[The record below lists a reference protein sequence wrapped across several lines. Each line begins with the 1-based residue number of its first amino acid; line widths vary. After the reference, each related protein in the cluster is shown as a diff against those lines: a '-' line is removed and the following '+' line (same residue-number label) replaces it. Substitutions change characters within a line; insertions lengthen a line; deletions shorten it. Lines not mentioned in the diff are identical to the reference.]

1 MMRAMAPTKADEEEH
16 HDPVVL
22 SPATGYPAL
31 KDSDLEV
38 LRGIGKRW
46 GEVLGDRSRWIK
58 ALPCDPNLGQRAAAE
73 SDAPEDEAP
82 KGATNASAEGTRL
95 GPLGAVRLERRR
107 RTRFVPVEVDEAPGE
122 ELEATREAAHAPTR
136 AGWTAARV
144 RRGLLGPPL
153 HSAAVVE
160 ERMRKLIALPVLSS
174 DALSSVAYGPEA
186 MLVILALGGASAFA
200 FSAPIAVA
208 IVVLMVAVGL
218 SYRQTIRAYPRGGGS
233 YIVASDNLG
242 LVPGLVAA
250 AGLMLDYILTVA
262 VSVASGIAAITS
274 AIPSLAPQ
282 TVPLGLGVIA
292 ILVAGNLRGVRQ
304 AGLLFAAPTYMFISS
319 IFLIVIVGVVDAA
332 GHGFHATPRPPV
344 HAAEAITLLLVL
356 RAFGSGATAMT
367 GIEAI
372 SDGIPAF
379 KPVEWRNARTTLT
392 WMVSLLVVM
401 FVGTM
406 ILIELDGIVPLSSQ
420 TVLSQLAHR
429 SVGGGVLYG
438 YVQAATALVLLL
450 AANTAFSDFPR
461 LLFFLARDYS
471 APRLFLRMGDR
482 LAFSNG
488 IVVLGAAA
496 AAILAAFN
504 GSVVSLIPL
513 FAVGVFLAFTLSQT
527 GMVRRWLRTREPG
540 WKGSICF
547 NALGAVLSAIVLLI
561 TSITKFLEGAWL
573 VVILIPLLV
582 TLFMRIRAHYQTVG
596 RAVALQPLPAKT
608 RSATITP
615 PPGVVVYGDGRA
627 ARGGVGSDG
636 RAARGGV
643 GSGGQRGDR
652 GEEESK
658 GGLHEHEEA
667 PDEVHNLTVVPL
679 IGMDLAS
686 LRALAY
692 AASLGQPVLAV
703 HVSTDAEEAKRFRS
717 YWQAWGDHV
726 PLEIVLSPYRAL
738 VAPLARYLRLLHEQ
752 VPQFTM
758 TVVLPE
764 LVVHRFW
771 HRALHNGI
779 APRLRRALR
788 QLPGIVITTVPFHL
802 PS

>member
-1 MMRAMAPTKADEEEH
+1 
-16 HDPVVL
+16 
-22 SPATGYPAL
+22 
-31 KDSDLEV
+31 
-38 LRGIGKRW
+38 
-46 GEVLGDRSRWIK
+46 
-58 ALPCDPNLGQRAAAE
+58 
-73 SDAPEDEAP
+73 
-82 KGATNASAEGTRL
+82 
-95 GPLGAVRLERRR
+95 
-107 RTRFVPVEVDEAPGE
+107 
-122 ELEATREAAHAPTR
+122 
-136 AGWTAARV
+136 
-144 RRGLLGPPL
+144 
-153 HSAAVVE
+153 
-160 ERMRKLIALPVLSS
+160 IALPVLSS

-200 FSAPIAVA
+200 FSVPIAIA

-262 VSVASGIAAITS
+262 VSVASGVAAITS
-274 AIPSLAPQ
+274 AIPSLAPD
-282 TVPLGLGVIA
+282 TVPLGLAVIA

-304 AGLLFAAPTYMFISS
+304 AGLLFAAPTYMFILA

-332 GHGFHATPRPPV
+332 GHSFHATPRPPV

-379 KPVEWRNARTTLT
+379 RPVEWRNARTTLT
-392 WMVSLLVVM
+392 VMVSLLVVM
-401 FVGTM
+401 FIGT
-406 ILIELDGIVPLSSQ
+406 IVLIELDGIVPVSSQ

-488 IVVLGAAA
+488 IVVLGVAA
-496 AAILAAFN
+496 AAILAAFD

-513 FAVGVFLAFTLSQT
+513 FAVGVFLAFTLSQS

-540 WKGSICF
+540 WRGSICF
-547 NALGAVLSAIVLLI
+547 NALGAFLSAIVLLI
-561 TSITKFLEGAWL
+561 TSFTKFLEGAWL

-582 TLFMRIRAHYQTVG
+582 MLFLRIRAHYLAVG
-596 RAVALQPLPAKT
+596 RAVALQPLPAKA
-608 RSATITP
+608 RAHAITP
-615 PPGVVVYGDGRA
+615 PPGAVVHVGGGGRTSGGGGGDGERRAVGGGRTPGAGGGERRAQSGLGAPRSGLGEGRRA
-627 ARGGVGSDG
+627 A
-636 RAARGGV
+636 
-643 GSGGQRGDR
+643 GDT
-652 GEEESK
+652 G
-658 GGLHEHEEA
+658 GGLVEHEEA
-667 PDEVHNLTVVPL
+667 PDQVHNLTVVPV
-679 IGMDLAS
+679 ISMDLAS

-692 AASLGQPVLAV
+692 AASLGQAVLAV
-703 HVSTDAEEAKRFRS
+703 HISTDIDEARRFRS

-738 VAPLARYLRLLHEQ
+738 VAPLGRYLRLLHEQ
-752 VPQFTM
+752 VPHFTI

-764 LVVHRFW
+764 LVVRRLW
-771 HRALHNGI
+771 HRALHNGV

>member
-1 MMRAMAPTKADEEEH
+1 MMPAMAATTEPGEH

-31 KDSDLEV
+31 KEGDLEV
-38 LRGIGKRW
+38 LRGIGERW
-46 GEVLGDRSRWIK
+46 GEALGDRARWIK
-58 ALPCDPNLGQRAAAE
+58 ALPCDPNLGQRRAAE
-73 SDAPEDEAP
+73 E
-82 KGATNASAEGTRL
+82 SAEGAGGGGEAAVASANGTTI
-95 GPLGAVRLERRR
+95 GPPGAVRLERRR
-107 RTRFVPVEVDEAPGE
+107 RTRFVPVEVDQAPGE
-122 ELEATREAAHAPTR
+122 ELEATREAGHAPTR
-136 AGWTAARV
+136 AGWTAARA
-144 RRGLLGPPL
+144 RRALLGPPL
-153 HSAAVVE
+153 HSAAVLE
-160 ERMRKLIALPVLSS
+160 ERMRKLVALPVLSS

-186 MLVILALGGASAFA
+186 MLVILALGGATAFGA
-200 FSAPIAVA
+200 SVPISIA
-208 IVVLMVAVGL
+208 IVVLMVVVGL

-242 LVPGLVAA
+242 LLPGLVAA

-262 VSVASGIAAITS
+262 VSVASGVAAITS
-274 AIPSLAPQ
+274 AIPSLAPDR
-282 TVPLGLGVIA
+282 VEIGLAVIVV
-292 ILVAGNLRGVRQ
+292 LVAGNLRGVRQ
-304 AGLLFAAPTYMFISS
+304 AGLLFAAPTYMFILA
-319 IFLIVIVGVVDAA
+319 IFLIVVVGVLDAA

-344 HAAEAITLLLVL
+344 HAAEAVTLLLIL

-379 KPVEWRNARTTLT
+379 RPVEWRNARITLT
-392 WMVSLLVVM
+392 WMVSLLVAM
-401 FVGTM
+401 FVGT
-406 ILIELDGIVPLSSQ
+406 IALIELDGIVPQSSQ

-461 LLFFLARDYS
+461 LLFFLARDYA
-471 APRLFLRMGDR
+471 APRFFLRMGDR

-496 AAILAAFN
+496 AAILAAFD
-504 GSVVSLIPL
+504 GSVTSLIPL
-513 FAVGVFLAFTLSQT
+513 FAVGVFLAFTLSQW

-540 WKGSICF
+540 WKGSIGF
-547 NALGAVLSAIVLLI
+547 NALGALLSGIVLLI
-561 TSITKFLEGAWL
+561 TSFTKFLEGAWL

-582 TLFMRIRAHYQTVG
+582 TLFMRIRAHYLAVG
-596 RAVALQPLPAKT
+596 RAVALQPVSAKART
-608 RSATITP
+608 RSITP
-615 PPGVVVYGDGRA
+615 PPSGLA
-627 ARGGVGSDG
+627 ELERGASIVLS
-636 RAARGGV
+636 
-643 GSGGQRGDR
+643 GQR
-652 GEEESK
+652 
-658 GGLHEHEEA
+658 EHEEA
-667 PDEVHNLTVVPL
+667 PDQIHNLTVVPL
-679 IGMDLAS
+679 ISMDLAS

-703 HVSTDAEEAKRFRS
+703 HISTDEDEARRFRS
-717 YWQAWGDHV
+717 YWQEWGDHV

-752 VPQFTM
+752 VPHFTV

-771 HRALHNGI
+771 HRALHNGV

-788 QLPGIVITTVPFHL
+788 QLPGIVVTTVPFHL

>member
-1 MMRAMAPTKADEEEH
+1 MMAAMASPTEQRSQLPPPPAHAAPGEH
-16 HDPVVL
+16 EPVVL

-31 KDSDLEV
+31 GESDLEV
-38 LRGIGKRW
+38 LRGIGRRW
-46 GEVLGDRSRWIK
+46 QAALGGRARWIR
-58 ALPCDPNLGQRAAAE
+58 ALPCDPNLGQA
-73 SDAPEDEAP
+73 
-82 KGATNASAEGTRL
+82 GA
-95 GPLGAVRLERRR
+95 GAVRLG
-107 RTRFVPVEVDEAPGE
+107 RTRFVPVEVDGAPGE
-122 ELEATREAAHAPTR
+122 ELEATRAAGHAPTR
-136 AGWTAARV
+136 GGWTAARV
-144 RRGLLGPPL
+144 RRALLGPPL
-153 HSAAVVE
+153 HSAAVIE
-160 ERMRKLIALPVLSS
+160 ERMRKLVALPVLSS

-186 MLVILALGGASAFA
+186 MLVVLALGGATAFG
-200 FSAPIAVA
+200 FSVPIAIA

-242 LVPGLVAA
+242 LHAGLIAA

-274 AIPSLAPQ
+274 AIPSLAPD
-282 TVPLGLGVIA
+282 TVPLGLAVIA

-304 AGLLFAAPTYMFISS
+304 AGLLFAAPTYMFILA
-319 IFLIVIVGVVDAA
+319 ILLMVAVGIVDAA
-332 GHGFHATPRPPV
+332 GHGFHATPRGGWALNH
-344 HAAEAITLLLVL
+344 HAAEGVGLLLIL

-379 KPVEWRNARTTLT
+379 KPVEWRNARVTLT
-392 WMVSLLVVM
+392 WMVGLLVAM
-401 FVGTM
+401 FIGT
-406 ILIELDGIVPLSSQ
+406 IVLIELDGIVPQSSQ

-429 SVGGGVLYG
+429 HLGGGVLYG

-504 GSVVSLIPL
+504 GSVASLIPL
-513 FAVGVFLAFTLSQT
+513 FAVGVFLAFTLSQS
-527 GMVRRWLRTREPG
+527 GMVVRWLRTREEG
-540 WKGSICF
+540 WRGSICF
-547 NALGAVLSAIVLLI
+547 NALGAFLSAIVLLI
-561 TSITKFLEGAWL
+561 TSFTKFLEGAWL

-582 TLFMRIRAHYQTVG
+582 MLFLRIRSHYLAVG
-596 RAVALQPLPAKT
+596 RAVALQPLSAKARAKMVTPA
-608 RSATITP
+608 
-615 PPGVVVYGDGRA
+615 PGPASRA
-627 ARGGVGSDG
+627 RARAEEQSGV
-636 RAARGGV
+636 
-643 GSGGQRGDR
+643 
-652 GEEESK
+652 
-658 GGLHEHEEA
+658 HEHEEA
-667 PDEVHNLTVVPL
+667 PDQILNLTVVPV
-679 IGMDLAS
+679 IAMDLAS

-692 AASLGQPVLAV
+692 AASLGQPVLAL
-703 HVSTDAEEAKRFRS
+703 HISTEEREAKRFRS
-717 YWQAWGDHV
+717 YWEAWGDHV
-726 PLEIVLSPYRAL
+726 PLEVVLSPYRAL
-738 VAPLARYLRLLHEQ
+738 VAPLARYLRLLHAEA
-752 VPQFTM
+752 PDFTI

-764 LVVHRFW
+764 LVVRRVW
-771 HRALHNGI
+771 HRPLHNGV

-788 QLPGIVITTVPFHL
+788 RLPGIVVTTVPFHL

>member
-1 MMRAMAPTKADEEEH
+1 VAHPTTPPTEPHTEPASPPAQTASAPAAPDGEQP
-16 HDPVVL
+16 PVVL

-31 KDSDLEV
+31 GESDLEV
-38 LRGIGKRW
+38 LRGIGARW
-46 GEVLGDRSRWIK
+46 GSALGPRARWIR
-58 ALPCDPNLGQRAAAE
+58 ALPCDPNLGQ
-73 SDAPEDEAP
+73 
-82 KGATNASAEGTRL
+82 ASTGSVRL
-95 GPLGAVRLERRR
+95 GRS
-107 RTRFVPVEVDEAPGE
+107 RFVAVEADGAPGE
-122 ELEATREAAHAPTR
+122 ELAATPEAGHAPTR
-136 AGWTAARV
+136 GGWTAGRV
-144 RRGLLGPPL
+144 RRALLGPPL

-160 ERMRKLIALPVLSS
+160 ERMRKVVALPVLSS

-186 MLVILALGGASAFA
+186 MLVVLALGGAAAFGY
-200 FSAPIAVA
+200 SRLISLA
-208 IVVLMVAVGL
+208 IFVLMVVVGL

-250 AGLMLDYILTVA
+250 AGLMLDYVLTVA

-274 AIPSLAPQ
+274 AIPSLAPD
-282 TVPLGLGVIA
+282 TVPLGLAVIA
-292 ILVAGNLRGVRQ
+292 VLVAGNLRGVRQ
-304 AGLLFAAPTYMFISS
+304 AGLLFAAPTYMFIAA
-319 IFLIVIVGVVDAA
+319 IFLLVAVGLVDAA

-344 HAAEAITLLLVL
+344 HAAEGVGLLLIL

-401 FVGTM
+401 FIGTVV
-406 ILIELDGIVPLSSQ
+406 LIELEGIVPSSSQ
-420 TVLSQLAHR
+420 TVLSQLAHNGFG
-429 SVGGGVLYG
+429 SGVLYA

-488 IVVLGAAA
+488 IVVLGVAA
-496 AAILAAFN
+496 AAILAAFD
-504 GSVVSLIPL
+504 GSVTSLIPL

-527 GMVRRWLRTREPG
+527 GMVVRWLRTREEG
-540 WKGSICF
+540 WQRSICF
-547 NALGAVLSAIVLLI
+547 NALGAFLSAIVLLI
-561 TSITKFLEGAWL
+561 TSFTKFLEGAWL
-573 VVILIPLLV
+573 VVILIPALV
-582 TLFMRIRAHYQTVG
+582 VLFLRIRTHYLAVG
-596 RAVALQPLPAKT
+596 RAVALQPIPARARAKLI
-608 RSATITP
+608 AP
-615 PPGVVVYGDGRA
+615 P
-627 ARGGVGSDG
+627 
-636 RAARGGV
+636 
-643 GSGGQRGDR
+643 SGHAWRDR
-652 GEEESK
+652 GHSAVRS
-658 GGLHEHEEA
+658 GLHEREEA
-667 PDEVHNLTVVPL
+667 PDQVLNLTVVPV
-679 IGMDLAS
+679 IAMDLAS

-692 AASLGQPVLAV
+692 AASLGQPVLAL
-703 HVSTDAEEAKRFRS
+703 HLSADEEEARRFRS
-717 YWQAWGDHV
+717 YWEVWGDHV

-738 VAPLARYLRLLHEQ
+738 VAPLGRYLRLLHAQ
-752 VPQFTM
+752 APDFTI

-764 LVVHRFW
+764 LVARRAW
-771 HRALHNGI
+771 HRPLHNGV

-788 QLPGIVITTVPFHL
+788 RLPGIVVTTVPFHL

>member
-1 MMRAMAPTKADEEEH
+1 MMRAMAATTESGEQHQPVGESGEQHE
-16 HDPVVL
+16 PVVL

-38 LRGIGKRW
+38 LRGIGERW
-46 GEVLGDRSRWIK
+46 GEALGDRARWIR
-58 ALPCDPNLGQRAAAE
+58 ALPCDPNLGQRRAAAE
-73 SDAPEDEAP
+73 
-82 KGATNASAEGTRL
+82 GAEGAAGAAGAAGGDGAIGAGEVAAGAVASANGTTIA
-95 GPLGAVRLERRR
+95 PPGAVRLERRR

-122 ELEATREAAHAPTR
+122 ELEATREAGHAPTR
-136 AGWTAARV
+136 AGWTAARA
-144 RRGLLGPPL
+144 RRALLGPAL

-160 ERMRKLIALPVLSS
+160 ERMRKLVALPVLSS

-186 MLVILALGGASAFA
+186 MLVVLALGGATAFG
-200 FSAPIAVA
+200 FSVPISIA

-242 LVPGLVAA
+242 LLPGLVAA

-262 VSVASGIAAITS
+262 VSVASGVAAITS
-274 AIPSLAPQ
+274 AIPSLAGDR
-282 TVPLGLGVIA
+282 VEIGLVVIA

-304 AGLLFAAPTYMFISS
+304 AGLLFAAPTYMFILA
-319 IFLIVIVGVVDAA
+319 IFLIVIVGVVDGAS
-332 GHGFHATPRPPV
+332 HGFHATPRPPV
-344 HAAEAITLLLVL
+344 HAAEAVTLLLIL

-379 KPVEWRNARTTLT
+379 KPVEWRNARVTLT

-401 FVGTM
+401 FIGT
-406 ILIELDGIVPLSSQ
+406 IVLIELDGIVPQSSQ

-429 SVGGGVLYG
+429 SVGNGVLYG

-461 LLFFLARDYS
+461 LLFFLARDYA
-471 APRLFLRMGDR
+471 APRVFLRMGDR

-496 AAILAAFN
+496 AAILAAFD
-504 GSVVSLIPL
+504 GSVTSLIPL
-513 FAVGVFLAFTLSQT
+513 FAVGVFLAFTLSQS

-540 WKGSICF
+540 WKGSISF
-547 NALGAVLSAIVLLI
+547 NALGAFLSAIVLLI
-561 TSITKFLEGAWL
+561 TAFTKFLEGAWL

-582 TLFMRIRAHYQTVG
+582 TLFTRIRAHYLSVG
-596 RAVALQPLPAKT
+596 RAVALQPLPARACA
-608 RSATITP
+608 RSITP
-615 PPGVVVYGDGRA
+615 PPGQVLQTEA
-627 ARGGVGSDG
+627 APHGE
-636 RAARGGV
+636 
-643 GSGGQRGDR
+643 SG
-652 GEEESK
+652 
-658 GGLHEHEEA
+658 LFEHEEA
-667 PDEVHNLTVVPL
+667 PDQVHNLTVVPL
-679 IGMDLAS
+679 ISMDLAS

-703 HVSTDAEEAKRFRS
+703 HVSTDIDEARRFRS
-717 YWQAWGDHV
+717 YWQEWGDHV

-752 VPQFTM
+752 VPHFTV

-771 HRALHNGI
+771 HRALHNGV

-802 PS
+802 PG

>member
-1 MMRAMAPTKADEEEH
+1 MIAPMASPTEAPAPAPPPPTQADGEH
-16 HDPVVL
+16 VPVVL

-31 KDSDLEV
+31 AESDLEV
-38 LRGIGKRW
+38 LRGIGERW
-46 GEVLGDRSRWIK
+46 GSALGERAQWIR
-58 ALPCDPNLGQRAAAE
+58 ALPCDPNLGQ
-73 SDAPEDEAP
+73 S
-82 KGATNASAEGTRL
+82 SAGVAQL
-95 GPLGAVRLERRR
+95 G
-107 RTRFVPVEVDEAPGE
+107 RTRFVPVEADGAPGD

-136 AGWTAARV
+136 GGWTAARL
-144 RRGLLGPPL
+144 RRALLGPPL
-153 HSAAVVE
+153 HSAAVLE

-186 MLVILALGGASAFA
+186 MLVVLALGGAAAFGW
-200 FSAPIAVA
+200 SLGISLA
-208 IVVLMVAVGL
+208 IVVLMIVVGL

-242 LVPGLVAA
+242 LLPGLVAA

-262 VSVASGIAAITS
+262 VSVASGIAAVTS
-274 AIPSLAPQ
+274 AIPSLAPD
-282 TVPLGLGVIA
+282 TVPLGLAVIA
-292 ILVAGNLRGVRQ
+292 ILIAGNLRGVRQ
-304 AGLLFAAPTYMFISS
+304 AGLLFAAPTYMFILA
-319 IFLIVIVGVVDAA
+319 ILLLVAVGLSDAA
-332 GHGFHATPRPPV
+332 GNGFHATPRPPA
-344 HAAEAITLLLVL
+344 HAAEGVGLLLIL

-401 FVGTM
+401 FIGT
-406 ILIELDGIVPLSSQ
+406 IVLIELDGIVPSSSQ

-429 SVGGGVLYG
+429 GLGSGVLYG
-438 YVQAATALVLLL
+438 YAQAATALVLLL

-471 APRLFLRMGDR
+471 APRFFLRMGDR

-496 AAILAAFN
+496 AAILAAFA
-504 GSVVSLIPL
+504 GSVTSLIPL

-527 GMVRRWLRTREPG
+527 GMVVRWLRTREEG
-540 WKGSICF
+540 WRGSICF
-547 NALGAVLSAIVLLI
+547 NALGAFLSAIVLLI
-561 TSITKFLEGAWL
+561 TSFTKFLEGAWL

-582 TLFMRIRAHYQTVG
+582 LLFLRIRAHYLAVG
-596 RAVALQPLPAKT
+596 RAVALHPVGAHARRRIIIPSHAGP
-608 RSATITP
+608 SA
-615 PPGVVVYGDGRA
+615 GARA
-627 ARGGVGSDG
+627 AGGPTGQ
-636 RAARGGV
+636 ARGASV
-643 GSGGQRGDR
+643 VLSGR
-652 GEEESK
+652 
-658 GGLHEHEEA
+658 HEHEEA
-667 PDEVHNLTVVPL
+667 PDQVLNLTVVP
-679 IGMDLAS
+679 IISMDLAS

-692 AASLGQPVLAV
+692 AASLGQPVLAL
-703 HVSTDAEEAKRFRS
+703 HISTDPEEARRFRS
-717 YWQAWGDHV
+717 YWDAWGDHV

-738 VAPLARYLRLLHEQ
+738 VAPLARYLRLLHDQ
-752 VPQFTM
+752 APDFTI

-764 LVVHRFW
+764 LVVRRLW
-771 HRALHNGI
+771 HRLLHNGV

-788 QLPGIVITTVPFHL
+788 RLPGIVVTTVPFHL

>member
-1 MMRAMAPTKADEEEH
+1 MIAPMASPTESTEPASPPATASPPAASGGEEA
-16 HDPVVL
+16 PVVL

-31 KDSDLEV
+31 GDTDLEV
-38 LRGIGKRW
+38 LRGIGRRW
-46 GEVLGDRSRWIK
+46 GAALGDRAEWIK
-58 ALPCDPNLGQRAAAE
+58 ALPCDPNLGQASVPADADAGAGAGSGAADGTDSAARGG
-73 SDAPEDEAP
+73 SP
-82 KGATNASAEGTRL
+82 KARPPRTRIGRPGTVRL
-95 GPLGAVRLERRR
+95 G
-107 RTRFVPVEVDEAPGE
+107 RTRFVPVEADGQPGE
-122 ELEATREAAHAPTR
+122 ELEATREAGHAPTR
-136 AGWTAARV
+136 GGWTSSRV
-144 RRGLLGPPL
+144 RRALLGPPL
-153 HSAAVVE
+153 HSAAVLE
-160 ERMRKLIALPVLSS
+160 ERMRKLVALPVLSS

-186 MLVILALGGASAFA
+186 MLVVLALGGATAFG
-200 FSAPIAVA
+200 FSVPISIAV
-208 IVVLMVAVGL
+208 VVLMIVVGL

-242 LVPGLVAA
+242 LLPGLIAA

-274 AIPSLAPQ
+274 AIPSLAPD
-282 TVPLGLGVIA
+282 TVPLGLAAIA

-304 AGLLFAAPTYMFISS
+304 AGLLFAAPTYMFIFA
-319 IFLIVIVGVVDAA
+319 ILLLVAVGLVDAG
-332 GHGFHATPRPPV
+332 GHGFHAVPRPPV
-344 HAAEAITLLLVL
+344 HAAEGVGLLLIL

-379 KPVEWRNARTTLT
+379 RPVEWRNARTTLT

-401 FVGTM
+401 FVGT
-406 ILIELDGIVPLSSQ
+406 IALIELDGIVPQSSQ
-420 TVLSQLAHR
+420 TVLSQLAHYN
-429 SVGGGVLYG
+429 VGGGVLYG

-496 AAILAAFN
+496 AAILAAFD
-504 GSVVSLIPL
+504 GSVSSLIPL

-527 GMVRRWLRTREPG
+527 GMVVRWLRTREEG

-547 NALGAVLSAIVLLI
+547 NALGAFMSGIVLLI
-561 TSITKFLEGAWL
+561 TSFTKFLEGAWL

-582 TLFMRIRAHYQTVG
+582 TLFMRIRRHYLAVG
-596 RAVALQPLPAKT
+596 RAVALQPLSAKARA
-608 RSATITP
+608 RSITP
-615 PPGVVVYGDGRA
+615 PP
-627 ARGGVGSDG
+627 
-636 RAARGGV
+636 
-643 GSGGQRGDR
+643 SGGAELERSASVVLSGQF
-652 GEEESK
+652 
-658 GGLHEHEEA
+658 EHEEA
-667 PDEVHNLTVVPL
+667 PDQVLNLTVVP
-679 IGMDLAS
+679 IIAMDLAS

-692 AASLGQPVLAV
+692 AASLGQPVLAL
-703 HVSTDAEEAKRFRS
+703 HISADEEEAKRFRS
-717 YWQAWGDHV
+717 YWQEWGDHV

-738 VAPLARYLRLLHEQ
+738 VAPLGRYLRLLHDQ
-752 VPQFTM
+752 APHFTI

-764 LVVHRFW
+764 LVPRRYW

>member
-1 MMRAMAPTKADEEEH
+1 MASPTPPQTTPSQPEH
-16 HDPVVL
+16 PPAPAAGDGEQSPVVL

-31 KDSDLEV
+31 GESDLEV
-38 LRGIGKRW
+38 LRGIGARW
-46 GEVLGDRSRWIK
+46 GSALGDRSQWIR
-58 ALPCDPNLGQRAAAE
+58 ALPCDPNLGQ
-73 SDAPEDEAP
+73 SST
-82 KGATNASAEGTRL
+82 GSVRL
-95 GPLGAVRLERRR
+95 GRS
-107 RTRFVPVEVDEAPGE
+107 RFVAVEADGAPGE
-122 ELEATREAAHAPTR
+122 ELEATREAGHAPTR
-136 AGWTAARV
+136 GGWTAGRV
-144 RRGLLGPPL
+144 RRTLLGPPL
-153 HSAAVVE
+153 HSAAVLE
-160 ERMRKLIALPVLSS
+160 ERMRKLVALPVLSS

-186 MLVILALGGASAFA
+186 MLVVLALGGAAAFGY
-200 FSAPIAVA
+200 SRLISLA
-208 IVVLMVAVGL
+208 IFVLMVVVGL

-250 AGLMLDYILTVA
+250 AGLMLDYVLTVA
-262 VSVASGIAAITS
+262 VSVASGIAAVTS
-274 AIPSLAPQ
+274 AIPSLAPD

-292 ILVAGNLRGVRQ
+292 LLVAGNLRGVRQ
-304 AGLLFAAPTYMFISS
+304 AGLLFAAPTYMFILA
-319 IFLIVIVGVVDAA
+319 IFLLVAVGLADAA
-332 GHGFHATPRPPV
+332 GHSFHATPRPPV
-344 HAAEAITLLLVL
+344 HAAEGVGLLLVL

-401 FVGTM
+401 FVGTVV
-406 ILIELDGIVPLSSQ
+406 LIELDGIVPSSSQ

-429 SVGGGVLYG
+429 GVGDGVLYG

-496 AAILAAFN
+496 AAILAAFD
-504 GSVVSLIPL
+504 GSVTSLIPL

-527 GMVRRWLRTREPG
+527 GMVVRWLRTREEG
-540 WKGSICF
+540 WRRSMCF
-547 NALGAVLSAIVLLI
+547 NALGAFLSAVVLAI
-561 TSITKFLEGAWL
+561 TSFTKFLEGAWL
-573 VVILIPLLV
+573 VVVLIPALV
-582 TLFMRIRAHYQTVG
+582 VLFLRIRAHYLAVG
-596 RAVALQPLPAKT
+596 RAVALQPIPARARAKLIAPPSRSLPRDRAHSAV
-608 RSATITP
+608 RS
-615 PPGVVVYGDGRA
+615 
-627 ARGGVGSDG
+627 
-636 RAARGGV
+636 
-643 GSGGQRGDR
+643 GQ
-652 GEEESK
+652 
-658 GGLHEHEEA
+658 HEHEEA
-667 PDEVHNLTVVPL
+667 PDQVLNLTVVPV
-679 IGMDLAS
+679 IAMDLAS

-692 AASLGQPVLAV
+692 AASLGQPVLAL
-703 HVSTDAEEAKRFRS
+703 HLSADEEEARRFRS
-717 YWQAWGDHV
+717 YWQVWGDHV

-738 VAPLARYLRLLHEQ
+738 VAPLARYLRLLHGEA
-752 VPQFTM
+752 PDFTV

-764 LVVHRFW
+764 LVVRRAW
-771 HRALHNGI
+771 HRPLHNGV

-788 QLPGIVITTVPFHL
+788 QLPGMVVTTVPFHL

>member
-1 MMRAMAPTKADEEEH
+1 
-16 HDPVVL
+16 VL

-31 KDSDLEV
+31 GESDLEV
-38 LRGIGKRW
+38 LRGIGERW
-46 GEVLGDRSRWIK
+46 GSALGDRARWIR
-58 ALPCDPNLGQRAAAE
+58 ALPCDPNLGQSSADAQTAA
-73 SDAPEDEAP
+73 
-82 KGATNASAEGTRL
+82 
-95 GPLGAVRLERRR
+95 GAVRLG
-107 RTRFVPVEVDEAPGE
+107 RTRFVPVEVDGAPGD
-122 ELEATREAAHAPTR
+122 ELEATREAGHAPTR
-136 AGWTAARV
+136 SGWTAARL

-153 HSAAVVE
+153 HSAAVLE
-160 ERMRKLIALPVLSS
+160 ERMRKLVALPVLSS

-186 MLVILALGGASAFA
+186 MLVVLALGGAAAFGYSLAISA
-200 FSAPIAVA
+200 A

-242 LVPGLVAA
+242 LLPGLTAA

-262 VSVASGIAAITS
+262 VSVASGVAAVTS
-274 AIPSLAPQ
+274 AIPSLAPDA
-282 TVPLGLGVIA
+282 VPLGLGVIA

-304 AGLLFAAPTYMFISS
+304 AGLLFAAPTYMFI
-319 IFLIVIVGVVDAA
+319 LAVVLLVAVGLVDAA

-344 HAAEAITLLLVL
+344 HAAEGVGLLLIL

-392 WMVSLLVVM
+392 WMVCLLVVM
-401 FVGTM
+401 FVGT
-406 ILIELDGIVPLSSQ
+406 IALIELDGIVPSSSQ
-420 TVLSQLAHR
+420 TVLSELAHR
-429 SVGGGVLYG
+429 GLGSGLLYG

-496 AAILAAFN
+496 AAILAAFG
-504 GSVVSLIPL
+504 GSVTSLIPL
-513 FAVGVFLAFTLSQT
+513 FAVGVFLAFTLSQS
-527 GMVRRWLRTREPG
+527 GMVLRWLRTRAEG
-540 WKGSICF
+540 WRGSICF
-547 NALGAVLSAIVLLI
+547 NALGAFLSAIVLLI
-561 TSITKFLEGAWL
+561 TSFTKFAEGAWL

-582 TLFMRIRAHYQTVG
+582 VLFLRIRAHYLAVG
-596 RAVALQPLPAKT
+596 RAVALQPL
-608 RSATITP
+608 SARARARIVIP
-615 PPGVVVYGDGRA
+615 PPGLDLSERV
-627 ARGGVGSDG
+627 
-636 RAARGGV
+636 
-643 GSGGQRGDR
+643 R
-652 GEEESK
+652 GESLSGWRER
-658 GGLHEHEEA
+658 EEA
-667 PDEVHNLTVVPL
+667 PDQVLNLTVVPV
-679 IGMDLAS
+679 IAMDLAS

-692 AASLGQPVLAV
+692 AASLGQPVLAL
-703 HVSTDAEEAKRFRS
+703 HIAADEEEARRFRS
-717 YWQAWGDHV
+717 YWQVWGDHV

-738 VAPLARYLRLLHEQ
+738 VAPLARYLRLLHAQ
-752 VPQFTM
+752 APDFTI

-764 LVVHRFW
+764 LVVARAW
-771 HRALHNGI
+771 HRLLHNGV

-788 QLPGIVITTVPFHL
+788 QLPGMVVTTVPFHL
-802 PS
+802 PG

>member
-1 MMRAMAPTKADEEEH
+1 HE
-16 HDPVVL
+16 PVVL
-22 SPATGYPAL
+22 SPATGYPTL
-31 KDSDLEV
+31 GESDLEV
-38 LRGIGKRW
+38 LRGIGRRW
-46 GEVLGDRSRWIK
+46 EGALGDRAQWIK
-58 ALPCDPNLGQRAAAE
+58 ALPCDPNLGHSAAPDSGRADVGAGAGVGAAAG
-73 SDAPEDEAP
+73 S
-82 KGATNASAEGTRL
+82 GAM
-95 GPLGAVRLERRR
+95 PGAVRLG
-107 RTRFVPVEVDEAPGE
+107 RTRFVPVEVDGEPGD
-122 ELEATREAAHAPTR
+122 ELEATRGAGHTETLG
-136 AGWTAARV
+136 GWTGASL
-144 RRGLLGPPL
+144 RRALLGPAL
-153 HSAAVVE
+153 HSAAVLE
-160 ERMRKLIALPVLSS
+160 ERMRKLVALPVLSS

-186 MLVILALGGASAFA
+186 MLVVLALGGAAA
-200 FSAPIAVA
+200 FSYSLGIAGA

-262 VSVASGIAAITS
+262 VSVASGIAAVTS
-274 AIPSLAPQ
+274 AIPSLSPDK
-282 TVPLGLGVIA
+282 VELGLAVIA

-304 AGLLFAAPTYMFISS
+304 AGMLFAAPTYMFIVA
-319 IFLIVIVGVVDAA
+319 ILLLVAVGVYDAA

-344 HAAEAITLLLVL
+344 HAAEGVGLLLIL

-379 KPVEWRNARTTLT
+379 RPVEWRNARTTLT

-406 ILIELDGIVPLSSQ
+406 ALIELDGIVPSSAE
-420 TVLSQLAHR
+420 TVLSQLAH
-429 SVGGGVLYG
+429 VELGNGLLYG

-496 AAILAAFN
+496 AAILAAFG
-504 GSVVSLIPL
+504 GSVISLIPL

-527 GMVRRWLRTREPG
+527 GMVMRWLRTREPG
-540 WKGSICF
+540 WRVSICF
-547 NALGAVLSAIVLLI
+547 NALGAFLSAIVLII
-561 TSITKFLEGAWL
+561 TAFTKFLEGAWL
-573 VVILIPLLV
+573 VVVLIPLLV
-582 TLFMRIRAHYQTVG
+582 ALFLRIRTHYLAVG
-596 RAVALQPLPAKT
+596 RAVALHPVQA
-608 RSATITP
+608 RARARIITP
-615 PPGVVVYGDGRA
+615 PPA
-627 ARGGVGSDG
+627 AV
-636 RAARGGV
+636 
-643 GSGGQRGDR
+643 
-652 GEEESK
+652 
-658 GGLHEHEEA
+658 LHERARSESLIGRFEQEEA
-667 PDEVHNLTVVPL
+667 PDQVINLTVVP
-679 IGMDLAS
+679 IIAMDLAS

-692 AASLGQPVLAV
+692 AASLGQPVLAL
-703 HVSTDAEEAKRFRS
+703 HVSTDPEEAKRFRS
-717 YWQAWGDHV
+717 YWHVWGDHV

-738 VAPLARYLRLLHEQ
+738 VAPLARYLRLLHDQ
-752 VPQFTM
+752 APDFTI

-764 LVVHRFW
+764 LIVRRAW
-771 HRALHNGI
+771 HRLLHNGV

-788 QLPGIVITTVPFHL
+788 RLPGIVVTTVPFHL
-802 PS
+802 PG

>member
-1 MMRAMAPTKADEEEH
+1 MNADEHE
-16 HDPVVL
+16 PVVL

-31 KDSDLEV
+31 ADTDLEV
-38 LRGIGKRW
+38 LRGIGRRW
-46 GEVLGDRSRWIK
+46 ETALGDRAEWIK
-58 ALPCDPNLGQRAAAE
+58 ALPCDPNLGQSDGRAG
-73 SDAPEDEAP
+73 PTRVGRP
-82 KGATNASAEGTRL
+82 GTVRL
-95 GPLGAVRLERRR
+95 G
-107 RTRFVPVEVDEAPGE
+107 RTRFVPVEADGAPGE
-122 ELEATREAAHAPTR
+122 ELEATREAGHAPTR
-136 AGWTAARV
+136 GGWTSARV

-153 HSAAVVE
+153 HSAAVLE
-160 ERMRKLIALPVLSS
+160 ERMRKLVALPVLSS

-186 MLVILALGGASAFA
+186 MLVVLALGGAAAFGY
-200 FSAPIAVA
+200 SVPISIAV
-208 IVVLMVAVGL
+208 VVLMIVVGL

-242 LVPGLVAA
+242 LLPGLIAA

-274 AIPSLAPQ
+274 AIPSLAPD
-282 TVPLGLGVIA
+282 TVPLGLAVIA

-304 AGLLFAAPTYMFISS
+304 AGLLFAAPTYMFIFG
-319 IFLIVIVGVVDAA
+319 ILLMVVVGLVDAG

-344 HAAEAITLLLVL
+344 HAAEGVGLLLIL

-379 KPVEWRNARTTLT
+379 RPVEWRNARTTLT

-401 FVGTM
+401 FVGT
-406 ILIELDGIVPLSSQ
+406 IALIELDGIVPQSSQ

-429 SVGGGVLYG
+429 NLGSGALYG

-496 AAILAAFN
+496 AAILAAFD
-504 GSVVSLIPL
+504 GSVSSLIPL

-527 GMVRRWLRTREPG
+527 GMVVRWLRTREEG

-547 NALGAVLSAIVLLI
+547 NALGAFMSGIVLLI
-561 TSITKFLEGAWL
+561 TSFTKFLEGAWL
-573 VVILIPLLV
+573 VVILIPMLV
-582 TLFMRIRAHYQTVG
+582 TLFMRIRKHYLAVG
-596 RAVALQPLPAKT
+596 RAVALQPLPAKARA
-608 RSATITP
+608 RSITP
-615 PPGVVVYGDGRA
+615 PPSGLALERGASVVL
-627 ARGGVGSDG
+627 S
-636 RAARGGV
+636 
-643 GSGGQRGDR
+643 GQR
-652 GEEESK
+652 
-658 GGLHEHEEA
+658 EHEEA
-667 PDEVHNLTVVPL
+667 PDQVLNLTVVP
-679 IGMDLAS
+679 IIAMDLAS

-692 AASLGQPVLAV
+692 AASLGQPVLAL
-703 HVSTDAEEAKRFRS
+703 HISADEEEAKRFRF
-717 YWQAWGDHV
+717 YWQEWGDHV

-738 VAPLARYLRLLHEQ
+738 VAPLGRYLRLLHDQ
-752 VPQFTM
+752 APHFTI

-764 LVVHRFW
+764 LVPRRYW
-771 HRALHNGI
+771 HRALHNGV

>member
-1 MMRAMAPTKADEEEH
+1 MAATTESEEEH

-31 KDSDLEV
+31 KESDLEV
-38 LRGIGKRW
+38 LRGIGERW
-46 GEVLGDRSRWIK
+46 GEALGDRARWIR
-58 ALPCDPNLGQRAAAE
+58 ALPCDPNLGQRRAVEDGAAG
-73 SDAPEDEAP
+73 
-82 KGATNASAEGTRL
+82 GAGASANGTTIA
-95 GPLGAVRLERRR
+95 PPGAVRLERR

-122 ELEATREAAHAPTR
+122 ELEATREAGHAPTR
-136 AGWTAARV
+136 AGWTAARA
-144 RRGLLGPPL
+144 RRALLGPPL
-153 HSAAVVE
+153 HSAAVLE
-160 ERMRKLIALPVLSS
+160 ERMRKLVALPVLSS

-186 MLVILALGGASAFA
+186 MLVVLALGGATAFG
-200 FSAPIAVA
+200 FSVPLAIA
-208 IVVLMVAVGL
+208 IVVLMVVVGL

-242 LVPGLVAA
+242 LLPGLTAA

-262 VSVASGIAAITS
+262 VSVASGVAAITS
-274 AIPSLAPQ
+274 AIPSLAPDR
-282 TVPLGLGVIA
+282 VEIGLAVIA

-304 AGLLFAAPTYMFISS
+304 AGLLFAAPTYMFILAV
-319 IFLIVIVGVVDAA
+319 FLIVIVGVVDAA

-344 HAAEAITLLLVL
+344 HAAEAVTLLLIL

-379 KPVEWRNARTTLT
+379 KPVEWRNARVTLT

-401 FVGTM
+401 FVGT
-406 ILIELDGIVPLSSQ
+406 IVLIELDGIVPQTSQ

-429 SVGGGVLYG
+429 SVGSGVLYG

-461 LLFFLARDYS
+461 LLFFLARDYA
-471 APRLFLRMGDR
+471 APRFFLRMGDR

-496 AAILAAFN
+496 AAILAAFD
-504 GSVVSLIPL
+504 GSVTSLIPL
-513 FAVGVFLAFTLSQT
+513 FAVGVFLAFTLSQA

-547 NALGAVLSAIVLLI
+547 NALGAFLSAIVLLI
-561 TSITKFLEGAWL
+561 TSFTKFLEGAWL

-582 TLFMRIRAHYQTVG
+582 TLFLRIRAHYLAVG

-608 RSATITP
+608 RAKSITP
-615 PPGVVVYGDGRA
+615 PPGRVLQTEA
-627 ARGGVGSDG
+627 APHGE
-636 RAARGGV
+636 
-643 GSGGQRGDR
+643 SG
-652 GEEESK
+652 
-658 GGLHEHEEA
+658 LFEHEEA
-667 PDEVHNLTVVPL
+667 PDQVHNLTVVPL
-679 IGMDLAS
+679 ISMDLAS

-703 HVSTDAEEAKRFRS
+703 HVSTDVEEARRFRS
-717 YWQAWGDHV
+717 YWQEWGDHV

-752 VPQFTM
+752 VPHFTV

-764 LVVHRFW
+764 LVVHRVW
-771 HRALHNGI
+771 HRALHNGV